1 MNFSKQ
7 SILLFFVF
15 IIYPLG
21 AIPLILIEIYN
32 KKYYAYSYLAVFMG
46 LLAFLWTPSGD
57 LSRIQEDFDFI
68 RSIEF
73 LDLFNIISLDYVY
86 NIILFVFGR
95 LNLDFAH
102 VRFII
107 CIISYLLFFK
117 IIKKIIRDNSYISSS
132 KLNSFLVFLTFFF
145 LLRFTGF
152 LTGVRFTF
160 AFSIFLYGFFNVFY
174 DTSRKGWYF
183 MFAGALV
190 HFSFWILIF
199 VILLQKLFKFKFN
212 RLSIFLFIFL
222 ALFFSIYIVS
232 VIISILPI
240 DESLK
245 FHLENYTTGFF
256 ALDEYKTKSFL
267 FKVSRFLSYFLIYP
281 AFFFVLIKKKNIYIY
296 SIFILM
302 IIVLSLSF
310 NMNSIYGRYAFISV
324 FLFIIPFFVNY
335 NKANMG
341 FFRVFFICSVI
352 TYLASIQT
360 VKRELFAGMQYKILY
375 SPLPLI
381 MMSEYDKKWINNNI
395 EENGSMTKFQK

>member
-1 MNFSKQ
+1 MNFSYQ

-32 KKYYAYSYLAVFMG
+32 KKYYAFSYLAVFMG
-46 LLAFLWTPSGD
+46 LLAFLWIPSGD
-57 LSRIQEDFDFI
+57 LSRIQEDFDI
-68 RSIEF
+68 IESIEF
-73 LDLFNIISLDYVY
+73 LDIFNIISLDYAY

-117 IIKKIIRDNSYISSS
+117 IIKKIISNNSYISLS

-174 DTSRKGWYF
+174 DTNKKGWYF
-183 MFAGALV
+183 MFLGAFV
-190 HFSFWILIF
+190 HFSFWVIIF
-199 VILLQKLFKFKFN
+199 IILLQKLFKFKFN
-212 RLSIFLFIFL
+212 MLYIFLLIFL
-222 ALFFSIYIVS
+222 GLFFSVYIVS
-232 VIISILPI
+232 IIISILPI

-256 ALDEYKTKSFL
+256 ALEEYKIKSFL
-267 FKVSRFLSYFLIYP
+267 FKVSRFLSYFVIYP
-281 AFFFVLIKKKNIYIY
+281 ALIFVLINKKNR
-296 SIFILM
+296 SNFSVFILM
-302 IIVLSLSF
+302 IILLALSF
-310 NMNSIYGRYAFISV
+310 NMNSVYSRYAFISV

-335 NKANMG
+335 NKANR
-341 FFRVFFICSVI
+341 FFLRVFFICSVI

-360 VKRELFAGMQYKILY
+360 VKRELAVGMQYKILY

-381 MMSEYDKKWINNNI
+381 LTSEYDKTWLNKNI
-395 EENGSMTKFQK
+395 EENGSITKFKD

>member
-1 MNFSKQ
+1 MNFSNQ
-7 SILLFFVF
+7 SILIFFVF

-32 KKYYAYSYLAVFMG
+32 KKHYAYSYLAVFMG
-46 LLAFLWTPSGD
+46 LLAFLWIPSGD
-57 LSRIQEDFDFI
+57 LSRIQEDFDI
-68 RSIEF
+68 IKSIEF
-73 LDLFNIISLDYVY
+73 LDMFNIISLDYVY

-117 IIKKIIRDNSYISSS
+117 IIKKIISNNSYISSS
-132 KLNSFLVFLTFFF
+132 KLNSFLFFLTFFF
-145 LLRFTGF
+145 LLRFSGF

-174 DTSRKGWYF
+174 DTNKKGWYF
-183 MFAGALV
+183 MFLGALV
-190 HFSFWILIF
+190 HFSFWVIIF
-199 VILLQKLFKFKFN
+199 IILLQKLFKFKFN
-212 RLSIFLFIFL
+212 NLSIFLLIFLGFIF
-222 ALFFSIYIVS
+222 SVYIVS
-232 VIISILPI
+232 IIISILPI
-240 DESLK
+240 EESLK

-256 ALDEYKTKSFL
+256 ALEEYKIKSFL
-267 FKVSRFLSYFLIYP
+267 FKVSRFLSYFVIYP
-281 AFFFVLIKKKNIYIY
+281 ALIFVLINKKQRSNF
-296 SIFILM
+296 SVFILM
-302 IIVLSLSF
+302 ITLLALSF
-310 NMNSIYGRYAFISV
+310 NMNSIYSRYAFVSV

-335 NKANMG
+335 NKANRF

-360 VKRELFAGMQYKILY
+360 VKRELAVGMQYKILY

-381 MMSEYDKKWINNNI
+381 MTSEYDKTWLNKNI
-395 EENGSMTKFQK
+395 EENGSITKFQD